1 MALLQGVQKQAGSF
15 GGAVLLAL
23 FAAANLFAADWKIKD
38 GTGSSFLKDSGPDKI
53 DLKITTPETVTWA
66 REDDRDFFLNFSGGE
81 VTGPA
86 EKLLFPDGMILEIFF
101 SPDLS
106 KGGEWLPLVT
116 CGNTFTSGYSVW
128 VRKNGQVLIFLP
140 GVKNAYNLIDAKLEN
155 LRDYTLKFVRT
166 SGRGEVCLNGKLISR
181 FPSTGKMKHTPGEP
195 FRLGSTP
202 KWKYYGNI
210 YSLRIEKYSEGAL
223 NPKEKKL
230 DYPASE
236 IRPVP
241 GVTDPE
247 GTVIVS
253 DFTQFSPKP
262 LAGTCLRSW
271 TWGCRRAD
279 FFPGYKYV
287 LMSSGDPDDAV
298 ISLSPKLEGAYDVY
312 LGLRANTLPVD
323 FKLSVPDG
331 RTRYRVRI
339 GAASPK
345 FHPNTEVLIAKN
357 VKMDGGK
364 IAFYPGGWMFLGY
377 IKFIPSSNPRKVDYP
392 KWNCVSVTKED
403 PDYRKIAEA
412 KARALIARGY
422 YKERIHADEK
432 PHPSPGPVSRKWGY
446 ILNRQD
452 WMDLCFSN
460 SIPAAAPESVA
471 LACAAAPGEF
481 EPVCFAVHGLEDCG
495 QLTLTGT
502 DALEKKGISVS
513 AAVVGEIPKRTTNLK
528 GPSEFIRGPQF
539 LERTNTALLGKGKTR
554 QFWLTVKVG
563 ESVPPGNYSCDLTL
577 SSNRGK
583 RIIPL
588 TVTVRPFKLDP
599 IVRER
604 IAVIPT
610 LPGDFQIYPGLV
622 REMAEHG
629 CNTFW
634 MQMETDIVT
643 RPDGSIDW
651 ARSPL
656 VGHIVELKR
665 HGASALVFET
675 EHTSGKF
682 FRKKDGSRRY
692 QRAIREILTR
702 AAKENWPQVFF
713 YTHDEVLS
721 HAKHLPKVRWE
732 TPLLKACGAKVLS
745 SHLWYRTSRPYE
757 KEVKELA
764 PQTDVFMLRFN
775 TRNFWYVDP
784 WSDIMARCRREN
796 RELWAYNSDNAVL
809 FAQPAM
815 KRFAWGWFFRTLGR
829 NATGHVF
836 IAYAS
841 SVGSPYT
848 ELDGRT
854 DWCYNLPANTVR
866 KGGFI
871 IDYEAFRE
879 GADDLRYIITLENR
893 IAAAKKQG
901 FSKEAAEAEQVLTKL
916 AESFDFGKNFAK
928 NSVFLD
934 SVFERNWERDGVR
947 FCSGRRNLPNGWRFE
962 DYHAAREKIAEEIV
976 KLDRLLPRN

>member
-1 MALLQGVQKQAGSF
+1 MKISLCFCTV
-15 GGAVLLAL
+15 VL
-23 FAAANLFAADWKIKD
+23 AAAGLAAAEWKIKD
-38 GTGSSFLKDSGPDKI
+38 GTGSLVLKDSSPDKI
-53 DLKITTPETVTWA
+53 DLKIATPETVTWA
-66 REDDRDFFLNFSGGE
+66 REDDRDFFLNFSGGA

-86 EKLLFPDGMILEIFF
+86 EKLQFPDGMILEVFF
-101 SPDLS
+101 APDLERG
-106 KGGEWLPLVT
+106 KEWLPVVT
-116 CGNTFTSGYSVW
+116 CGNTFSSGYAVW
-128 VRKNGQVLIFLP
+128 ARKNGQLLIYLR
-140 GVKNAYNLIDAKLEN
+140 GAKNAYNLIDAKLAN
-155 LRDYTLKFVRT
+155 LRDCRLRLVRGKNT
-166 SGRGEVCLNGKLISR
+166 GKVYLNGKLAAT
-181 FPSTGKMKHTPGEP
+181 FPSSGKVETTPGEP

-210 YSLRIEKYSEGAL
+210 YSVRIRKYSKEAL
-223 NPKEKKL
+223 EEKEQKL

-241 GVTDPE
+241 GVTDPA

-298 ISLSPKLEGAYDVY
+298 ISFSPKLKGTYDVY
-312 LGLRANTLPVD
+312 LGLRANTLPID

-331 RTRYRVRI
+331 KTRYRVRI

-377 IKFIPSSNPRKVDYP
+377 IKFIPSSRRRKVDYP
-392 KWNCVSVTKED
+392 RWNCVSVTRED
-403 PDYRKIAEA
+403 PDYRAVADA
-412 KARALIARGY
+412 KARALIEKGY
-422 YKERIHADEK
+422 YKERSFVDDRPAPEA
-432 PHPSPGPVSRKWGY
+432 GPLARKFGY
-446 ILNRQD
+446 VLSRQD
-452 WMDLCFSN
+452 WMDLCFSD
-460 SIPAAAPESVA
+460 SKPASPQEKLS

-481 EPVCFAVHGLEDCG
+481 EPVTFTLRGLEDCG
-495 QLTLTGT
+495 NVTLTGT
-502 DALEKKGISVS
+502 GALAKKGISVS
-513 AAVVGEIPKRTTNLK
+513 VAVVGELPKRTTNLR

-539 LERTNTALLGKGKTR
+539 LERTNTFFLGKEKTR

-563 ESVPPGNYSCDLTL
+563 ESVPHGDYTCDLTL
-577 SSNRGK
+577 SSSRGK
-583 RIIPL
+583 RVIPL
-588 TVTVRPFKLDP
+588 TVTVHPFKLDP
-599 IVRER
+599 VVRER
-604 IAVIPT
+604 TAVIPT
-610 LPGDFQIYPGLV
+610 LPGDFQVYPGLV

-634 MQMETDIVT
+634 MQMETDVVT

-656 VGHIVELKR
+656 LGHIAELKKY
-665 HGASALVFET
+665 GANALVLET
-675 EHTSGKF
+675 EHMADRF
-682 FRKKDGSRRY
+682 FRKKDGSKLY
-692 QRAIREILTR
+692 QRAVREILAR
-702 AAKENWPQVFF
+702 AKKENWPQVFF

-721 HAKHLPKVRWE
+721 HAKHLPKVLWE
-732 TPLLKACGAKVLS
+732 TPLLRKCGAKVLS
-745 SHLWYRTSRPYE
+745 AHLWYRTSRPYE

-764 PQTDVFMLRFN
+764 PQIDVFMLRFN
-775 TRNFWYVDP
+775 TRNFWYVDS
-784 WSDIMARCRREN
+784 WSDIMARCRKEN

-829 NATGHVF
+829 NAAGHVF

-893 IAAAKKQG
+893 IAAAKKKG
-901 FSKEAAEAEQVLTKL
+901 LEKEAAEAEKVLTKL
-916 AESFDFGKNFAK
+916 ANSFDFGENFTK

-934 SVFERNWERDGVR
+934 SVFERSWERGGVR

-962 DYHAAREKIAEEIV
+962 DYHAAREKIAGEIV
-976 KLDRLLPRN
+976 KLDRLLSRN